1 MFCTNVPLYSVIL
14 VFSTV
19 HPCQDEDLDQL
30 DLSVADEKD
39 GHHNEIGETHWAE
52 ILERTY
58 SRNNLN
64 QEDTMELETFD
75 KEDSMELEPET
86 LDMKDN
92 KMNLFRD

>member
-1 MFCTNVPLYSVIL
+1 MFPFIQLSQSAPLT
-14 VFSTV
+14 FSTV

-86 LDMKDN
+86 LDLKDN